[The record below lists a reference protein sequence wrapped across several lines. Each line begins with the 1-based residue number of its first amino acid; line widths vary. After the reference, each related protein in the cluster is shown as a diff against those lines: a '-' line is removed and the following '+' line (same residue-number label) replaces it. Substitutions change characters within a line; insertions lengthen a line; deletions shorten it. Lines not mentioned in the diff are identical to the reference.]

1 MSQKIIVCWCPLS
14 WKSTFSN
21 KISQELNLSH
31 IPTDGFVTAFED
43 TFPNLGIGHQN
54 VVSLDTRKDVSEK
67 FYPFLKSFI
76 EELDEE
82 STYWGYIVEWFHIDI
97 ENVARDFWNTHKILV
112 FGYPNISEEKKL
124 QIIRKHDTNNWTN
137 EIGDIELQK
146 EITLFLEL
154 STYYEN
160 ICKENAI
167 EFIDT
172 SFDRDNKIEKTISE
186 II

>member
-1 MSQKIIVCWCPLS
+1 
-14 WKSTFSN
+14 
-21 KISQELNLSH
+21 
-31 IPTDGFVTAFED
+31 
-43 TFPNLGIGHQN
+43 
-54 VVSLDTRKDVSEK
+54 
-67 FYPFLKSFI
+67 
-76 EELDEE
+76 LDEE